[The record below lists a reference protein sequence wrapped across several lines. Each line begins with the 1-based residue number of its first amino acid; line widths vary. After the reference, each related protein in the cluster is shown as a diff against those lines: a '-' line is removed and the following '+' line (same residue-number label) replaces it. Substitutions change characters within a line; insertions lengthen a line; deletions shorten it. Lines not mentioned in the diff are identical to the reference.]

1 MKIEDNEGI
10 NMISINTEDR
20 ENSQLDITVAQV
32 NAQGNQ
38 PEQNFEDNSNNENQ
52 LNESQLGEYWIPC
65 SLSYH

>member
-52 LNESQLGEYWIPC
+52 LNESQ
-65 SLSYH
+65 